1 MITKAAQPNLV
12 EADIDVRPA
21 AHRRAGRPVGA
32 HACIRDI
39 FEPNV
44 GRVADH
50 EVSCL
55 NSALSKQVIALPSPC
70 VEGSGT
76 AGRFHDEHVG
86 EIAIGH
92 VSGQVENYLDH
103 SAAGEYFAM
112 LDGLLQS
119 LR

>member
-1 MITKAAQPNLV
+1 
-12 EADIDVRPA
+12 
-21 AHRRAGRPVGA
+21 
-32 HACIRDI
+32 
-39 FEPNV
+39 
-44 GRVADH
+44 
-50 EVSCL
+50 
-55 NSALSKQVIALPSPC
+55 